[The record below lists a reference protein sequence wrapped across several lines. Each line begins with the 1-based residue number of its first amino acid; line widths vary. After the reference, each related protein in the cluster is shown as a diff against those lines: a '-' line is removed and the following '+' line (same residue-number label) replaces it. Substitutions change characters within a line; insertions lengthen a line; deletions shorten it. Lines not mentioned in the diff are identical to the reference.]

1 LPTAYDRLVLI
12 AANKAVKKFNTNHT
26 KLVIRLFM
34 SLEDGFKLFV
44 SKAPQLRVMLT
55 LYPAEK
61 SSRSQ
66 AIVPGWMCPCVVNKT
81 EVPEASDGAPI
92 LKDGPMQ
99 LGEMR
104 EVDFLFP
111 LAGKD
116 VIPLAAGS
124 PKFYLWE
131 GGYIGE
137 AQVLEIYD

>member
-1 LPTAYDRLVLI
+1 M
-12 AANKAVKKFNTNHT
+12 AAIKAIKNINTDDT
-26 KLVIRLFM
+26 KLATRLFM
-34 SLEDGFKLFV
+34 SLEDRFKLFV
-44 SKAPQLRVMLT
+44 SKSPQLRVMLT

-61 SSRSQ
+61 SARLQ

-99 LGEMR
+99 LGETR

-111 LAGKD
+111 LSGKD
-116 VIPLAAGS
+116 AIPVVAGTS
-124 PKFYLWE
+124 KFYLWE

-137 AQVLEIYD
+137 AQVLKIYD